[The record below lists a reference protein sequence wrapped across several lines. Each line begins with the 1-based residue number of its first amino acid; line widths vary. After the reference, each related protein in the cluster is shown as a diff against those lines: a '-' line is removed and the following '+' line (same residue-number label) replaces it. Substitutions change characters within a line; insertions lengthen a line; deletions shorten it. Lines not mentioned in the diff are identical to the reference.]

1 MPTNAN
7 IGILIPGNFGGK
19 PPTTAEFNQFFRS
32 AESQGFHSLWVTDRV
47 FHAINSFDPMVL
59 LTWAAAVTQR
69 IRLGTAVY
77 LWVLRHPVLSA
88 KTIAML
94 DYVSDGRLTMGI
106 SLGGRDWEFEPL
118 NVPVRTRVSRF
129 EEGLTLARKL
139 WSEQD
144 VTFHGRH
151 YNMEKVN
158 IDPKPV
164 QKASIPILMGGGADA
179 ALKRA
184 AEMSDGWIAGGAGGA
199 EAFQGTWQKVQ
210 DFAKAA
216 GKNAESLESVK
227 LLYINVGQN
236 REQCIAE
243 LEAYTHAYY
252 GPQYDVENNC
262 VFGPPADCAAKI
274 QGFIDAGAKTI
285 ILGPTWPDEA
295 RIAPIAQDIMP
306 LLK

>member
-1 MPTNAN
+1 MATNAN

-19 PPTTAEFNQFFRS
+19 LPATDEFNQFFRS
-32 AESQGFHSLWVTDRV
+32 AESLGFHSLWVTDRV
-47 FHAINSFDPMVL
+47 LHSINSFDPMTL
-59 LTWAAAVTQR
+59 LTWAAAVTDR
-69 IRLGTAVY
+69 VRLGTAVY

-94 DYVSDGRLTMGI
+94 DYVSDGRLSMGI
-106 SLGGRDWEFEPL
+106 SLGGRDWEFGPL

-129 EEGLTLARKL
+129 EEGLALAKKL
-139 WSEQD
+139 WSEHD
-144 VTFHGRH
+144 VSFHGRH
-151 YNMEKVN
+151 YNMDNGN

-164 QKASIPILMGGGADA
+164 QKPSVPILMGGNADA
-179 ALKRA
+179 ALKRT
-184 AEMSDGWIAGGAGGA
+184 AEMSDGWIAGGAGNP

-216 GKNAESLESVK
+216 GKNPESMESVK
-227 LLYINVGQN
+227 LLYINVGSN
-236 REQCIAE
+236 REQCKAE

-262 VFGPPADCAAKI
+262 VFGSAADCATKI
-274 QGFIDAGAKTI
+274 QGYIDVGAQTI
-285 ILGPTWPDEA
+285 ILGPTWPDVG
-295 RIAPIAQDIMP
+295 RIEPIAQEIIP